1 MFVFDAQTTLL
12 EIKLIFCSSG
22 FYAGAPTRAI
32 SCLPVTQ
39 QCNAGKIGFLLFV
52 LIFLLAHLTVQSK
65 ALKHMLEMI
74 YQKVLP
80 QLFSFVDIMTEPYAL
95 FELRNIIHGRA
106 TKFFVLEPIIR
117 ERLRLSKLK

>member
-1 MFVFDAQTTLL
+1 MLVFDAEATLL

-52 LIFLLAHLTVQSK
+52 LIFLLAHLTV
-65 ALKHMLEMI
+65 
-74 YQKVLP
+74 
-80 QLFSFVDIMTEPYAL
+80 
-95 FELRNIIHGRA
+95 
-106 TKFFVLEPIIR
+106 
-117 ERLRLSKLK
+117 